1 MSHDD
6 STLLFDS
13 AELLTGSHGR
23 GLISGGW
30 HTPSSTTLHYSGIS
44 YLAGDVRPGHLF
56 VQPSPHSWGEGYER
70 ERESLAQL
78 QRRGATTVLLDQPP
92 AAVPDGMAVALVPD
106 TAVAL
111 AQLAQHCR
119 QRYSGDLVCVTGSVG
134 KSTTKAGLAA
144 LLARHQST
152 HSSPRNFNHYHG
164 VLLSLA
170 GLPRDSRHAV
180 LEFSADR
187 PRYTLPK
194 AMIAAPD
201 VTVITDIQHDHT
213 DCYPTLEAIADQK
226 ALLCRALR
234 PGGALVFN
242 RDSPLHPRLMAA
254 ARAEGDVRLIGF
266 GRSAAADVQLLD
278 ASALERGWQVSVR
291 WLGEPL
297 HYRLSLPAP
306 HDLHNSLAMLAA
318 LAALQLD
325 PVPLL
330 PALEK
335 LEPLPRHCAT
345 SVRPWQHGTIQLIDD
360 SFSANP
366 ASLRSAL
373 AHLEHHSQG
382 HGGRRLLVL
391 GSMAELGEQSAALHR
406 SLADLVLLHG
416 IDRVYAHGRE
426 TAHTC
431 AALPQERIGLH
442 SSDSSALVEALAND
456 LQPGDWLVLKVS
468 RYSRLS
474 AAIQTMLQP
483 AATAPAAHSHPTIHR

>member
-1 MSHDD
+1 MTNS

-13 AELLTGSHGR
+13 AELLASRHGP

-30 HTPSSTTLHYSGIS
+30 HTPSDHTLHYSGIS
-44 YLAGDVRPGHLF
+44 YLARDVRPGHLF
-56 VQPSPHSWGEGYER
+56 VQPSLHSWGEDDER
-70 ERESLAQL
+70 KPESLAQL

-92 AAVPDGMAVALVPD
+92 AAVPAGLTVALVPD

-119 QRYSGDLVCVTGSVG
+119 QRYRGDLVCVTGSVG
-134 KSTTKAGLAA
+134 KSTTKAGLTA
-144 LLARHQST
+144 LLARHQTT
-152 HSSPRNFNHYHG
+152 HSSQRNFNHYFG

-170 GLPRDSRHAV
+170 GLPRESRHAV
-180 LEFSADR
+180 IEFSSDS

-201 VTVITDIQHDHT
+201 VAVITDIQHDHT
-213 DCYPTLEAIADQK
+213 DWYPSLEAIADQK
-226 ALLCRALR
+226 SLLCRALR

-254 ARAEGDVRLIGF
+254 ARAEGVVRLIGF
-266 GRSAAADVQLLD
+266 GSSAAADVRLLK
-278 ASALERGWQVSVR
+278 ASPLEAGWQVTVR

-297 HYRLSLPAP
+297 HYRLSLPTK
-306 HDLHNSLAMLAA
+306 HDLQNSLAMLAS
-318 LAALQLD
+318 LAALKLD
-325 PVPLL
+325 PAPLL
-330 PALEK
+330 PALEQ
-335 LEPLPRHCAT
+335 LAPLPRHCAI
-345 SVRPWQHGTIQLIDD
+345 SVRPWKDGTIQLIDD
-360 SFSANP
+360 SFWANP

-373 AHLEHHSQG
+373 AYLEHCSQG
-382 HGGRRLLVL
+382 HCGRRLLVL

-431 AALPQERIGLH
+431 EALPQERVGLH
-442 SSDSSALVEALAND
+442 STEISPLVQVLADD
-456 LQPGDWLVLKVS
+456 LQPGDWLVLKAQRFS
-468 RYSRLS
+468 GLS
-474 AAIQTMLQP
+474 PAIQAMLQAPVTASP
-483 AATAPAAHSHPTIHR
+483 ARPHPAVNR